1 MVQVWKDETGFWW
14 ADGKRLP
21 WPVVPA
27 NTPEA
32 LAIARACSET
42 KARGKLLAAGRQSAI
57 EKRRALTSH
66 NQK

>member
-1 MVQVWKDETGFWW
+1 MNVWQNEEGRWV
-14 ADGKRLP
+14 ADGKPVP
-21 WPVVPA
+21 WPVPR
-27 NTPEA
+27 NTPES

-42 KARGKLLAAGRQSAI
+42 KARGNLLAAGRQSAL